1 MEHRNPVPKPCSFGL
16 KITGFGFAALPRG
29 MRGER
34 GREEGV
40 SGLKNCGLLFLR
52 QGLTGNEVSSDA
64 AASEMTQGER
74 EPATDS
80 LSD

>member
-16 KITGFGFAALPRG
+16 KITGCGFAAVPRG
-29 MRGER
+29 MR

-74 EPATDS
+74 EPATERLVLLES
-80 LSD
+80 